1 MRIVFPVKYVVL
13 LLLLGI
19 GAYFLFPYLFF
30 KIALWQ
36 RDINQLMSDYLHQIQ
51 TDKTH
56 AGMWLIAISFLY
68 GVFHAIGPGHG
79 KFIIATYLSTH
90 QTQLKTSM
98 KLTFLSSLVGER
110 CGVFDVIRCSH
121 TEPVFCVF

>member
-1 MRIVFPVKYVVL
+1 MFPVKYVLV

-19 GAYFLFPYLFF
+19 GAYFFFPYLFF

-56 AGMWLIAISFLY
+56 AGMWLIA
-68 GVFHAIGPGHG
+68 
-79 KFIIATYLSTH
+79 
-90 QTQLKTSM
+90 
-98 KLTFLSSLVGER
+98 
-110 CGVFDVIRCSH
+110 
-121 TEPVFCVF
+121 

>member
-98 KLTFLSSLVGER
+98 KLTFLSSLVQGALR
-110 CGVFDVIRCSH
+110 CV
-121 TEPVFCVF
+121 

>member
-1 MRIVFPVKYVVL
+1 MFPVKYVLVL
-13 LLLLGI
+13 LLLGLARI
-19 GAYFLFPYLFF
+19 FLSLLFF

-98 KLTFLSSLVGER
+98 KLTFLSSLVQGSVAV
-110 CGVFDVIRCSH
+110 CLTSFVVVILNLSSAY
-121 TEPVFCVF
+121 FK